1 MRATTLPQSRS
12 KSKPN
17 IARRHHAKSNS
28 DSGLAPLP
36 ERDSQARFACSLEET
51 EMASGY
57 FTHTGYMGYVSQA
70 HEYRLF
76 ATESDYRE
84 YVASEQ

>member
-1 MRATTLPQSRS
+1 MARLSQIVEE
-12 KSKPN
+12 
-17 IARRHHAKSNS
+17 IA
-28 DSGLAPLP
+28 SGLLR
-36 ERDSQARFACSLEET
+36 ERIRNRNMNAEG
-51 EMASGY
+51 GY

>member
-1 MRATTLPQSRS
+1 MT
-12 KSKPN
+12 
-17 IARRHHAKSNS
+17 
-28 DSGLAPLP
+28 
-36 ERDSQARFACSLEET
+36 
-51 EMASGY
+51 SGY